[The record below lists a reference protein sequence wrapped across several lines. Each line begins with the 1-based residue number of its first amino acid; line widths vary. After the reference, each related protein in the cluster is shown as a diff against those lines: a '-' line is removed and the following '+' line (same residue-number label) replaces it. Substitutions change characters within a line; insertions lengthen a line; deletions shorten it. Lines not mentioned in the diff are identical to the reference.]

1 MLRRKVLSLAVSAGM
16 SSALLPTMAWSANEV
31 QPTLRIIDTNISLFQ
46 WPFRRLPLD
55 QTDAFVNKLRFLGI
69 SQAWAC
75 SFEGMLNRDIAGV
88 NERLAADCKTAPD
101 LLIPCGA
108 INPMLPDW
116 EEDLR
121 RCIEQHGM
129 RIVRLTPGY
138 HGYDLAH
145 DRFRNLA
152 QLSIERN
159 VLLQIVVRMEDER
172 TQPPLL
178 HATDVDLAPL
188 EKILPEFPAA
198 KLQFLNALHSASA
211 QQRLQRG
218 IPSKISFDIGTLEG
232 AAGIS
237 RILKTLPPS
246 QLCFGSHFPFFTW
259 ESAELKLRESALPQP
274 TSEMIG
280 FGNAKRLFE
289 DVISF

>member
-1 MLRRKVLSLAVSAGM
+1 MKGMIDVNVWLS
-16 SSALLPTMAWSANEV
+16 
-31 QPTLRIIDTNISLFQ
+31 R
-46 WPFRRLPLD
+46 WPARRLPFDETPDLVARLRD
-55 QTDAFVNKLRFLGI
+55 LKLA
-69 SQAWAC
+69 QAWVG
-75 SFEGMLNRDIAGV
+75 SFDMLLHRDIAGV

-129 RIVRLTPGY
+129 RILRLTPGY

-145 DRFRNLA
+145 ERFRNLA

-280 FGNAKRLFE
+280 FGNSKRLFE
-289 DVISF
+289 DVMSC